1 MFAAAMVTDEGLE
14 PARPWRI
21 DAMPEIGPDA
31 AASAGDAEANVRA
44 EYVKRILRERLEA
57 TLLGRRNAELEA
69 LAAGAPAL
77 AQRAAELQRRHDVL
91 LELLGEKA
99 EEQEQVQRDAQ
110 ADLADVRGLYQQQVA
125 DLTTRVLDLK
135 GNAES

>member
-1 MFAAAMVTDEGLE
+1 MRGSH
-14 PARPWRI
+14 
-21 DAMPEIGPDA
+21 PDA
-31 AASAGDAEANVRA
+31 ARRQQQE
-44 EYVKRILRERLEA
+44 ERGRDGA
-57 TLLGRRNAELEA
+57 PRPPGRRV
-69 LAAGAPAL
+69 AAGAPAL

-110 ADLADVRGLYQQQVA
+110 ADVADVRGLYQQQVA